1 MLCRI
6 AIIDDSSVDTSYI
19 ASLVNTWAELSD
31 TSVQVTTFFSA
42 EAFLFTYAENRIFDI
57 LLLDIEMDG
66 MNGIE
71 LAQKLRREGADI
83 QLVFITGYPDFI
95 SKGYDVAALHYL
107 MKPVL
112 QEKLAQV
119 LDRAVENLMKTR
131 RSIVL
136 SAGGVTFRLAV
147 DDIQYVE
154 AFSHSLSVVTG
165 ERTYQVRMPLSEI
178 ENKLGEGFVRCHR
191 SYLVGLRFLAQI
203 SKNNIILD
211 SGKMLPVSR
220 GAASAVH
227 KAFIDY
233 YSGGHHETF

>member
-136 SAGGVTFRLAV
+136 SV
-147 DDIQYVE
+147 
-154 AFSHSLSVVTG
+154 G
-165 ERTYQVRMPLSEI
+165 E
-178 ENKLGEGFVRCHR
+178 
-191 SYLVGLRFLAQI
+191 
-203 SKNNIILD
+203 
-211 SGKMLPVSR
+211 
-220 GAASAVH
+220 
-227 KAFIDY
+227 
-233 YSGGHHETF
+233 

>member
-112 QEKLAQV
+112 QEKLA
-119 LDRAVENLMKTR
+119 
-131 RSIVL
+131 
-136 SAGGVTFRLAV
+136 
-147 DDIQYVE
+147 
-154 AFSHSLSVVTG
+154 
-165 ERTYQVRMPLSEI
+165 
-178 ENKLGEGFVRCHR
+178 
-191 SYLVGLRFLAQI
+191 
-203 SKNNIILD
+203 
-211 SGKMLPVSR
+211 
-220 GAASAVH
+220 
-227 KAFIDY
+227 
-233 YSGGHHETF
+233 